1 MPMAILNATSRS
13 EVILE
18 AKNLTRKFTI
28 DSREITALDGVDM
41 TLYRGE
47 IIGITGT
54 SGAGKSTLLQLL
66 GALDRPSSGHVFYE
80 GKNIYK
86 LNESQLAAFRSKSI
100 GFVFQASNLLP
111 EFSAEENVALSAM
124 IAGSSKKE
132 AGEKARKL
140 LGQVGLSQR
149 LSHRPGKLSGGEQ
162 QRVAIARSLVNEPSL
177 VLTDEPTGNLDTG
190 TGEEIMSLIFS
201 LNRENG
207 HTFVIVTHNLGLTK
221 DLSRVLTLSDGRF
234 VESGDDVIE

>member
-1 MPMAILNATSRS
+1 MAILSGSERS

-18 AKNLTRKFTI
+18 AKNLTKKFTA
-28 DSREITALDGVDM
+28 DSKEIIALDGVDM

-47 IIGITGT
+47 IIGITGS

-66 GALDRPSSGHVFYE
+66 GALDRPSSGHVFFE
-80 GKNIYK
+80 RKNIFN
-86 LNESQLAAFRSKSI
+86 LNERDLAAFRSRSV
-100 GFVFQASNLLP
+100 GFVFQSSNLLP
-111 EFSAEENVALSAM
+111 EFSAEENVALAAM
-124 IAGSSKKE
+124 IAGSSRKE
-132 AGEKARKL
+132 AEEKARKL
-140 LGQVGLSQR
+140 LDQVGLSQR

-177 VLTDEPTGNLDTG
+177 VLTDEPTGNLDTR
-190 TGEEIMSLIFS
+190 TGEDIMNLIFT

-221 DLSRVLTLSDGRF
+221 DISRVLTLQDGKFVDSD
-234 VESGDDVIE
+234 DDVLE

>member
-1 MPMAILNATSRS
+1 MAILSGQGHS

-18 AKNLTRKFTI
+18 ARNLTRKFTI
-28 DSREITALDGVDM
+28 DSREITALDGIDM
-41 TLYRGE
+41 TLNRGE
-47 IIGITGT
+47 IIGIAGT

-66 GALDRPSSGHVFYE
+66 GALDRPSAGHVFYE
-80 GKNIYK
+80 GKNIYD
-86 LNESQLAAFRSKSI
+86 LNERELAVFRSKSI

-124 IAGSSKKE
+124 IAGSSKRE

-140 LGQVGLSQR
+140 LDKVGLNQR

-177 VLTDEPTGNLDTG
+177 VLTDEPTGNLDTK
-190 TGEEIMSLIFS
+190 TGDEIMNLIFS

-221 DLSRVLTLSDGRF
+221 NLSRVLTLNDGRF
-234 VESGDDVIE
+234 VEPREGE

>member
-1 MPMAILNATSRS
+1 LSMAILSGQGHS

-18 AKNLTRKFTI
+18 ARNLTRKFTI
-28 DSREITALDGVDM
+28 DSREITALDGIDM
-41 TLYRGE
+41 TLNRGE
-47 IIGITGT
+47 IIGIAGT

-66 GALDRPSSGHVFYE
+66 GALDRPSAGHVFYE
-80 GKNIYK
+80 GKNIYD
-86 LNESQLAAFRSKSI
+86 LNERELAVFRSKSI

-124 IAGSSKKE
+124 IAGSSKRE

-140 LGQVGLSQR
+140 LDKVGLNQR

-177 VLTDEPTGNLDTG
+177 VLTDEPTGNLDTK
-190 TGEEIMSLIFS
+190 TGDEIMNLIFS

-221 DLSRVLTLSDGRF
+221 NLSRVLTLNDGRF
-234 VESGDDVIE
+234 VEPREGE

>member
-28 DSREITALDGVDM
+28 DSKEITALDGVDM

-80 GKNIYK
+80 GKDIYS

-111 EFSAEENVALSAM
+111 EFSAEENVALAAM
-124 IAGSSKKE
+124 IAGSSKRE

-149 LSHRPGKLSGGEQ
+149 LSHRPGKLSGGEA

-177 VLTDEPTGNLDTG
+177 VLTDEPTGNLDTR

-221 DLSRVLTLSDGRF
+221 SLSRVLTLSDGRF
-234 VESGDDVIE
+234 VESGDDVL

>member
-1 MPMAILNATSRS
+1 MAILNATGYS

-28 DSREITALDGVDM
+28 DGREITALDGVDM

-47 IIGITGT
+47 IIGITGA

-66 GALDRPSSGHVFYE
+66 GALDRPSSGHIFYE
-80 GKNIYK
+80 GEDIYS
-86 LNESQLAAFRSKSI
+86 LNESQLSAFRCKSI

-124 IAGSSKKE
+124 IAGSSKRE

-149 LSHRPGKLSGGEQ
+149 LSHRPGKLSGGEA

-177 VLTDEPTGNLDTG
+177 VLTDEPTGNLDTK

-201 LNRENG
+201 LNQKNG

-221 DLSRVLTLSDGRF
+221 NLSRVLTLKDGGF
-234 VESGDDVIE
+234 VESGNDVLL